1 MHTLAMTIR
10 IPCLMAESHYLYEK
24 DISQATELITV
35 LKPSCVYPYVHA
47 CTPVCACVW
56 LCNSVIWVA
65 LYEKTHQAASPPSQT
80 PGSCSSL

>member
-10 IPCLMAESHYLYEK
+10 TPCLMAESHYLYEK

-47 CTPVCACVW
+47 CTPVRMCMV
-56 LCNSVIWVA
+56 V
-65 LYEKTHQAASPPSQT
+65 
-80 PGSCSSL
+80 